1 LIIYSDFQT
10 AVDSSKTSWLAHL
23 VLLKSVDG
31 QNHEEGNLSML
42 EKVGHAVGIY
52 KPMGDWQSE
61 HDYQKRANGF
71 WQIVFHPLKYA
82 PIPYQ
87 TFDRK

>member
-1 LIIYSDFQT
+1 
-10 AVDSSKTSWLAHL
+10 
-23 VLLKSVDG
+23 
-31 QNHEEGNLSML
+31 ML
-42 EKVGHAVGIY
+42 EKVGHAEGID

-71 WQIVFHPLKYA
+71 WQIVVHPLKYT

-87 TFDRK
+87 TFGRKQESIPKKKCRGTSVGRNVFPRFLCIVKDACQ